1 MVNNEGL
8 AATDQLTD
16 TKLGSKLKVGEETS
30 RVTVLKLARHQQ
42 RECACA
48 WKMHT
53 RVILGART
61 L

>member
-48 WKMHT
+48 
-53 RVILGART
+53 
-61 L
+61 